1 MTEQV
6 RIDPKIA
13 NHVDAA
19 LADGFTIYAPPS
31 QGLRPVGHVYVCKDW
46 DGPFALIQVPTHVF
60 EPVHVDVPIEPNK
73 EYGSGVLV
81 DHDGT
86 PGGVVR
92 ALRKACAEPMVSV
105 RFMTQR
111 YINAHGVP
119 VVPNYGNKVITKYST
134 YTADK
139 VVALTER
146 GTNWIVPQ
154 LAGRLEPGDRFEH
167 NGQVVEVEAKRYGG
181 VDYQDVIIM
190 PTGGPVITLPQ
201 RQFVTLVG
209 AA

>member
-19 LADGFTIYAPPS
+19 LAAGFTIYA
-31 QGLRPVGHVYVCKDW
+31 QAGRTLAPVGHVYVCKDW
-46 DGPFALIQVPTHVF
+46 DGPFAILQIPSHIF
-60 EPVHVDVPIEPNK
+60 DPVMLDVPIQPHQM
-73 EYGSGVLV
+73 YGSAVLV

-86 PGGVVR
+86 PEGVVK
-92 ALRKACAEPMVSV
+92 ALEKACAEPMVSV
-105 RFMTQR
+105 RFMAR
-111 YINAHGVP
+111 AYVNAHGVP
-119 VVPNYGNKVITKYST
+119 VVPNYGNKTITRYGRKL
-134 YTADK
+134 ADM
-139 VVALTER
+139 VVLGER
-146 GTNWIVPQ
+146 GSNWIVPQ

-181 VDYQDVIIM
+181 PDYQDVIIM
-190 PTGGPVITLPQ
+190 PTGGPVVTLPQ